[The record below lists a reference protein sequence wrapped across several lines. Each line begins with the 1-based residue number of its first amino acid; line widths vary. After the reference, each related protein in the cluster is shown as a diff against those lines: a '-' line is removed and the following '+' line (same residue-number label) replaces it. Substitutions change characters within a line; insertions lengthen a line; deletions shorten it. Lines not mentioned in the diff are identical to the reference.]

1 MAAPNTKRDS
11 VGRDPAP
18 DTGQSPAGFN
28 HDDGPGPGD
37 TSSPVHN
44 KERWR
49 LAWRYGEMT
58 DRELE
63 SLAADFASLTEVA
76 RRALES
82 EMKRRGLSV
91 ESQSVPSAAAPS
103 QTGKLVT
110 VRTFR
115 DMPEALLAKSVL
127 ESAGVYCALA
137 DANIIRTDWLWS
149 NLLGGIKLRVQEEDL
164 EAASNLLDQN
174 SPELHTASAGDLPEL
189 ACPRCGSLDIS
200 CENFQEPAA
209 TAGRM
214 HVASRRDNHPA
225 WSCDSCG
232 HVWQE
237 LDPTA

>member
-11 VGRDPAP
+11 TGQAPAP
-18 DTGQSPAGFN
+18 DTGQSPAGTN
-28 HDDGPGPGD
+28 HHGD
-37 TSSPVHN
+37 QVPASTSSPLHN

-58 DRELE
+58 DGELE
-63 SLAADFASLTEVA
+63 SLAADSASLTEVA
-76 RRALES
+76 RLALES
-82 EMKRRGLSV
+82 ELKKRGLSV
-91 ESQSVPSAAAPS
+91 ESQSPPSTAALQ

-137 DANIIRTDWLWS
+137 DANVIRTDWLWS

-164 EAASNLLDQN
+164 EAASNLLDQD
-174 SPELHTASAGDLPEL
+174 SPELRTATAGDLPEL

-200 CENFQEPAA
+200 CENLQQPAA

-214 HVASRRDNHPA
+214 HIASRRDSHPA
-225 WSCDSCG
+225 WSCHSCS
-232 HVWQE
+232 HIWQE